1 MSFNTK
7 ISSIL
12 GNMDSLLV
20 DAEDKLRRQASKGV
34 TKLKSRI
41 PTEKELKSK
50 YSYQRNNSNTCSL
63 EGLNKSEKDYNRL
76 KRKLN
81 SVKNALKGG
90 EKGLKSVEKKCNK
103 VIAFIE
109 KIIGILTTIGG
120 LIATLKGVILAAKIT
135 LQVIGSIFVP
145 PPTGG
150 TLIAPGTSVFLKEK
164 LDGAAGKIK
173 AIGQTI
179 KTIEPELQRYLSKAF
194 KLIGYLA
201 VALAAVIAI
210 KNLANFIIG
219 LLETLYLGQLQ
230 KCAAINSNDG
240 PTNPNNSGTAGLSGN
255 RFTIKI
261 YAAITNN
268 INQYPETNPDDWNLI
283 NTLNTNEIPK
293 DNIPEWAET
302 EDYIIEDQ
310 AKIIIDSNGGL
321 GSETGIGKGSDLI
334 GNTPEDFL
342 NNIGYNED
350 TIQSGVDPL
359 DFSDPLADY
368 YNDVIT
374 NVQLS
379 GNTEILERI
388 FNANFTV
395 IGYRRY
401 KI

>member
-1 MSFNTK
+1 
-7 ISSIL
+7 
-12 GNMDSLLV
+12 
-20 DAEDKLRRQASKGV
+20 
-34 TKLKSRI
+34 
-41 PTEKELKSK
+41 
-50 YSYQRNNSNTCSL
+50 
-63 EGLNKSEKDYNRL
+63 
-76 KRKLN
+76 
-81 SVKNALKGG
+81 
-90 EKGLKSVEKKCNK
+90 
-103 VIAFIE
+103 
-109 KIIGILTTIGG
+109 
-120 LIATLKGVILAAKIT
+120 
-135 LQVIGSIFVP
+135 
-145 PPTGG
+145 
-150 TLIAPGTSVFLKEK
+150 
-164 LDGAAGKIK
+164 
-173 AIGQTI
+173 TI
-179 KTIEPELQRYLSKAF
+179 KTIEPELQRYLSKAL

-201 VALAAVIAI
+201 TALAAVIAI

-230 KCAAINSNDG
+230 KCAAINSDDG

-321 GSETGIGKGSDLI
+321 GSDGGLGSGGGLGSETGIGKGSDLI